1 MKHIVFG
8 ILYKIAISDFKFVNF
23 IMKISTTEITSVHHL
38 RSVGRIFV
46 HRSVKCAAS
55 QSI

>member
-1 MKHIVFG
+1 MKHIAYKIF
-8 ILYKIAISDFKFVNF
+8 YKIAISDFPFFNF
-23 IMKISTTEITSVHHL
+23 IMKISTIEVTSVHHL

>member
-1 MKHIVFG
+1 MKHIFYG
-8 ILYKIAISDFKFVNF
+8 ILYEIAISDVPFFSF
-23 IMKISTTEITSVHHL
+23 IMKISTIEVTSVHHL

-46 HRSVKCAAS
+46 HRSVKCAVS